1 MEHLAPALVTMADF
15 LFPLSLGLIIRKV
28 RMSDRLMKGYR
39 TLLQLGN
46 NKGWFFIK
54 VLFRKTRN
62 AFKRQDR
69 DCSQG
74 GEVEAQNQQE
84 QVELP
89 SQTIRKKLLPLSIL
103 MLLCNI
109 SPAQTQNEE
118 EKPKEG
124 AAND

>member
-1 MEHLAPALVTMADF
+1 
-15 LFPLSLGLIIRKV
+15 
-28 RMSDRLMKGYR
+28 MSDRLMKGSR

-54 VLFRKTRN
+54 VLFRKTQS

-69 DCSQG
+69 DCSQR
-74 GEVEAQNQQE
+74 GEAEAQNQQE
-84 QVELP
+84 ELELP
-89 SQTIRKKLLPLSIL
+89 SQAIRKQLLPLSIL

-109 SPAQTQNEE
+109 SPVQTQNEE

-124 AAND
+124 VADD

>member
-1 MEHLAPALVTMADF
+1 M
-15 LFPLSLGLIIRKV
+15 
-28 RMSDRLMKGYR
+28 
-39 TLLQLGN
+39 
-46 NKGWFFIK
+46 K
-54 VLFRKTRN
+54 VLFRKTWS

-74 GEVEAQNQQE
+74 GEAEVQNQQE

-89 SQTIRKKLLPLSIL
+89 SQIIRKQLLPLSIL

-109 SPAQTQNEE
+109 SPVQTQNEE

-124 AAND
+124 AADD